1 MPVANAKAI
10 LKIKGIPLLSKMGML
25 IKIAP
30 TLKKT
35 KKNS

>member
-1 MPVANAKAI
+1 MLVANARAI
-10 LKIKGIPLLSKMGML
+10 LKKKGIPLLSKMGML

-30 TLKKT
+30 TLMKT